1 MSSIYTKHYQDSLDR
16 RIENNDVVRRLL
28 IVDNNLANISQGVNA
43 LSTSNATANAI
54 SPIYA
59 DTQNIR
65 NNQLPNLGSS
75 IAAVNN
81 QVAMVIGGQANQ
93 ATFNQVNAIVQQIP
107 TLATG
112 NQVNQ
117 QAIIIG
123 GVRTDVANLQ
133 SSVDAVRAESA
144 NIPRNIYNA
153 QLTALQ
159 SSVNNIPTYNGSNAI
174 ANVQSSLSSQAI
186 LIGGIPTNTYNASI
200 SNVQTQS
207 DNIASQV
214 GQIPRLIYS
223 SNFSAVG
230 NQLSAIQTTDN
241 SIQNRVNSIP
251 NGTYNAQLDAIQ
263 ATENAIRTESQN
275 IPRVIYNTQLA
286 NIQAGVNNI
295 PVQTY
300 NVALGNIQ
308 TTTNTV
314 LTNTNNIPRANH
326 SNQLT
331 AIQNSVNAIP
341 ANVYTSNFAT
351 VNTKL
356 DNLSTQ
362 ISGISSGGANGTS
375 GTIALNLT
383 SLTVPYNVNNAG
395 LDLLWCLGMGDAGYI
410 TPTTTKIILLA
421 SSVGIGDAAMLVD
434 RSDND
439 FYTDNVTNSWV
450 RIDIANGNTTRRIT
464 LTGLGYRS
472 RANASV
478 SLPITL
484 IIEGSNDGTTFNNIF
499 NWNNIGFT
507 SGYQWK
513 YTPSLSNNISY
524 RYLRIRQPGVDSSGS
539 NFLTGNEIRLYGTI
553 DNP

>member
-1 MSSIYTKHYQDSLDR
+1 MPSTYTKHYQDSLDR
-16 RIENNDVVRRLL
+16 KIENNDVIRRLL

-43 LSTSNATANAI
+43 LGTSNATANAI

-81 QVAMVIGGQANQ
+81 QVAMVIGGQSNQ

-117 QAIIIG
+117 QAIVIG

-133 SSVDAVRAESA
+133 NRVDAVRAESA

-153 QLTALQ
+153 QLSSIQ

-251 NGTYNAQLDAIQ
+251 NGTYNVQLDAIQ
-263 ATENAIRTESQN
+263 ATGNATRTESQN
-275 IPRVIYNTQLA
+275 IPRVTYNTQLA
-286 NIQAGVNNI
+286 NIQTGVNNI

-308 TTTNTV
+308 ATTNTV

-341 ANVYTSNFAT
+341 TNVYTSNFTT

-356 DNLSTQ
+356 DNISTQ
-362 ISGISSGGANGTS
+362 ISGISSSGGS
-375 GTIALNLT
+375 GASSVVALNLT
-383 SLTVPYNVNNAG
+383 SLIVPFNVNNAA
-395 LDLLWCLGMGDAGYI
+395 LDLLWCLGAGDLGYVNPNPSRV
-410 TPTTTKIILLA
+410 TVSA
-421 SSVGIGDAAMLVD
+421 SSSVQGLL
-434 RSDND
+434 
-439 FYTDNVTNSWV
+439 TD
-450 RIDIANGNTTRRIT
+450 
-464 LTGLGYRS
+464 LTGRNNSDWASNNVANQWVMFDFGFSSSIRKAMIKTIGLQGRS
-472 RANASV
+472 NLDTIWA
-478 SLPITL
+478 TL
-484 IIEGSNDGTTFNNIF
+484 LIEGSNDLTTWITLL
-499 NWNNIGFT
+499 NWDTGGHD
-507 SGYQWK
+507 SLQWK
-513 YTPSLSNNISY
+513 YTSFTNNIFY
-524 RYLRIRQPGVDSSGS
+524 RYLRINQLALNASGNDYLGLS
-539 NFLTGNEIRLYGTI
+539 EIRLYGTI
-553 DNP
+553 NNP